1 MELQPPQ
8 SICLFDR
15 FQLTIPPGLKCHQDG
30 LPGKRVLFLFDSEES
45 FNISFEEGMELMD
58 LLPPDDMG
66 VSRQYRK
73 DGKYIHQQHNT
84 NKKGT
89 CAFFHMELEDGK
101 GNVVCLPG
109 QINVSQHYPWAEDI
123 EPMLLELMDG
133 LSLIPDGAPEVR
145 CHG

>member
-58 LLPPDDMG
+58 
-66 VSRQYRK
+66 
-73 DGKYIHQQHNT
+73 
-84 NKKGT
+84 
-89 CAFFHMELEDGK
+89 
-101 GNVVCLPG
+101 
-109 QINVSQHYPWAEDI
+109 
-123 EPMLLELMDG
+123 G